1 MADISQVIPIQSKN
15 LSVEQCGPAY
25 EIRSYRETD
34 SGVLID
40 LLNQLSRTGDLS
52 ETQIKAFYNSVK
64 DNSHHTI
71 YVLEEGGQV
80 KAAATLL
87 IEPKLLHGA
96 KSVGHIEDVVVDKA
110 SRGRGYGKVLIR
122 FLVAMAQQQNCYKV
136 ILDCS
141 DNNVGFYKQ
150 CGLELLGN
158 EMGVYFE

>member
-1 MADISQVIPIQSKN
+1 M
-15 LSVEQCGPAY
+15 
-25 EIRSYRETD
+25 
-34 SGVLID
+34 LIN
-40 LLNQLSRTGDLS
+40 LLNQLSHTGDLS
-52 ETQIKAFYNSVK
+52 EEQVKAFYNVMK
-64 DNSHHTI
+64 DNSYHNI

-87 IEPKLLHGA
+87 IEPKLLHNA
-96 KSVGHIEDVVVDKA
+96 RSVGHIEDVVVDKA
-110 SRGRGYGKVLIR
+110 SRGRGYGKILIR

-141 DNNVGFYKQ
+141 DNNIGFYKQ

>member
-1 MADISQVIPIQSKN
+1 M
-15 LSVEQCGPAY
+15 
-25 EIRSYRETD
+25 
-34 SGVLID
+34 LIN
-40 LLNQLSRTGDLS
+40 LLNQLSHTGDLS
-52 ETQIKAFYNSVK
+52 ETQVKEFYNIVK
-64 DNSHHTI
+64 CNSYHHI
-71 YVLEEGGQV
+71 YVLEEKGEV

-87 IEPKLLHGA
+87 IEHKLLHNA
-96 KSVGHIEDVVVDKA
+96 RPVGHIEDVVVDKA

-122 FLVAMAQQQNCYKV
+122 FLIAIAQQQNCYKV